1 MAMSGGLGSPGTVV
15 DAVFDGPELKVRV
28 VDALGEPAWVP
39 SLRQV
44 LAASSRIDVG
54 PIVERDVSEAF
65 DLIVVHVRAGDVPL
79 AKLLEVQRDFV
90 AAAIVAVVPAGADS
104 DVDAMLGFGAHAA
117 LMADECSARGLLR
130 AVRYALLRRD
140 AEVEIERLRLEDT
153 LTGLP
158 NVHAFVRDT
167 SVAIRQSDRG
177 RRAFALGVLDID
189 GFREL
194 NQRHGRHCGDDL
206 LREIATRLLDA
217 ASEGV
222 AVARRGDD
230 QFLVRVAGA
239 LDAAEAQRRIA
250 ALLETVSRPWS
261 FGEEEFRLS
270 ITAGVAHYPTDG
282 ERFDRLL
289 EVADAALRSGKR
301 RELGRAHL
309 AGNPVAERATGDRS
323 LADALRDALAR
334 EEFVLHYQ
342 PQFDMRTHELAGV
355 EAFLRWARPGFGLV
369 HAASFVRA
377 LEASGAMVDV
387 ERWVLH
393 TACRQLRAWRELT
406 GRRFRMAVNLS
417 ARHFA
422 DPDLPRTVDM
432 ALRSSGLPTG
442 ALELEITERV
452 AMQDVQASLARIEEL
467 DAVGATVVVDDFG
480 TGASSLK
487 YLRRFAIDAVKID
500 HTFVSELSQG
510 RDGEHV
516 TRGIVAL
523 ARAFD
528 LRVVAEGVENSTQVE
543 QLRAIGCTEA
553 QGHFFGAPEAAT
565 QLEAKLVHELGAG
578 WGGLRRDEAPPS
590 TAAR

>member
-1 MAMSGGLGSPGTVV
+1 
-15 DAVFDGPELKVRV
+15 
-28 VDALGEPAWVP
+28 
-39 SLRQV
+39 V
-44 LAASSRIDVG
+44 LAPSSAIDVG
-54 PIVERDVSEAF
+54 PVDERDVGEAF
-65 DLIVVHVRAGDVPL
+65 DLIVLHVREAELPL
-79 AKLLEVQRDFV
+79 AKLLEVQREF
-90 AAAIVAVVPAGADS
+90 AASAIVAVVPEGDGS
-104 DVDAMLGFGAHAA
+104 GVDAMLGFGAHAA
-117 LMADECSARGLLR
+117 LGDGECTPRGLLR

-158 NVHAFVRDT
+158 NVHAFTRDT
-167 SVAIRQSDRG
+167 ALAIRKSERG
-177 RRAFALGVLDID
+177 RRSFAVAVLDID
-189 GFREL
+189 GFRDL
-194 NQRHGRHCGDDL
+194 NQRLGRHAGDEL
-206 LREIATRLLDA
+206 LREIASRLVDGA
-217 ASEGV
+217 GDGV
-222 AVARRGDD
+222 AIARRGDD
-230 QFLVRVAGA
+230 QFLLRIEGAG
-239 LDAAEAQRRIA
+239 DAAEAQRRVTA
-250 ALLETVSRPWS
+250 VLEAVSRAWS
-261 FGEEEFRLS
+261 FGEQELRVS
-270 ITAGVAHYPTDG
+270 ITAGVAQYPADG

-289 EVADAALRSGKR
+289 EVADAALRGGKR
-301 RELGRAHL
+301 RELGRAHVGG
-309 AGNPVAERATGDRS
+309 AVGAERASGDRS
-323 LADALRDALAR
+323 LAEALREALSR

-342 PQFDMRTHELAGV
+342 PQFDLRTHELAGV

-406 GRRFRMAVNLS
+406 GRRFRMAVNVS

-528 LRVVAEGVENSTQVE
+528 LRVVAEGVEGSGQVE

-578 WGGLRRDEAPPS
+578 WGGLRRDEDPTRQATP
-590 TAAR
+590 